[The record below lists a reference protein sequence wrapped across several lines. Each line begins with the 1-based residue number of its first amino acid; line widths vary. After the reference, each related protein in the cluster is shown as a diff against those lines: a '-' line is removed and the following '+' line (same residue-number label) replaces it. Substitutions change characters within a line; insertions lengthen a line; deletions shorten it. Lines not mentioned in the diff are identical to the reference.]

1 MVETPE
7 MRMPQA
13 TITTVVRQSAVDVR
27 VPQTTAMAVYNVPAD
42 AINVTY
48 LGINH
53 VRSQLAET
61 IRLTQ
66 ETVMVVYRGLIENP
80 KLIAWW
86 YTLDGHDY
94 YVLKLGTSGKT
105 LVYDL
110 TTEQWSWWASPQSSR
125 LRASVGMNWR
135 SSYAIPGLFG
145 TNVIL
150 GDDSYGVLWVL
161 DPNKAT
167 DDSLIGSDSQAFDR
181 QATGQMVVRG
191 HKTMPVFSVQ
201 LNASFGNPGTET
213 NSIKLSY
220 SDDAG
225 KTYVDADVIQA
236 TTEGD
241 YAQYVEW
248 RGLGVARQPGRLFK
262 ITDEGALARI
272 DSMSVNDGSE

>member
-1 MVETPE
+1 MAETPE
-7 MRMPQA
+7 MRTPQA
-13 TITTVVRQSAVDVR
+13 GVITVQTQVAQQLRL
-27 VPQTTAMAVYNVPAD
+27 PQAQGLSIYNVPAENI
-42 AINVTY
+42 AVTY
-48 LGINH
+48 YGINY
-53 VRSQLAET
+53 AEQRT
-61 IRLTQ
+61 ANEIRTTHESL
-66 ETVMVVYRGLIENP
+66 MVVYRGVVENP

-110 TTEQWSWWASPQSSR
+110 TTQQWAWWASPQSAR

-135 SSYAIPGLFG
+135 SSFAIPGTYG
-145 TNVIL
+145 SNVIV
-150 GDDSYGVLWVL
+150 GDDSYGVLWIL
-161 DPNKAT
+161 DPIKET
-167 DDSLIGSDSQAFDR
+167 DDSLLTDTVAPFDR

-191 HKTMPVFSVQ
+191 HKTVPVFSVQ
-201 LNASFGNPGTET
+201 LNGSFGAPGTEV

-225 KTYVDADVIQA
+225 RTYVDADINQSTA
-236 TTEGD
+236 AGD
-241 YAQYVEW
+241 FAQYVEW
-248 RGLGVARQPGRLFK
+248 RGLGVARQPGRLFR